1 MSLTRFPFIR
11 DQEIVV
17 IVILV
22 LNFSLLLTRSPDF
35 SAIYML
41 WWDPRA
47 SKKTCAL
54 IGYQRVQNVFSFD
67 SLVDSQKRKKKEMV
81 RSLLNTSYNVKT
93 KQFIFVIWIKAFPVF
108 LVERWSHRL
117 VANENKR
124 KQKSQ
129 RDQQI
134 YLVMLWC
141 MNIFCYHV

>member
-1 MSLTRFPFIR
+1 MRFPFIR

-54 IGYQRVQNVFSFD
+54 IGNQSVQNLFSFD
-67 SLVDSQKRKKKEMV
+67 SLVDSQKRKKKM
-81 RSLLNTSYNVKT
+81 LL
-93 KQFIFVIWIKAFPVF
+93 A
-108 LVERWSHRL
+108 
-117 VANENKR
+117 
-124 KQKSQ
+124 
-129 RDQQI
+129 
-134 YLVMLWC
+134 C
-141 MNIFCYHV
+141 